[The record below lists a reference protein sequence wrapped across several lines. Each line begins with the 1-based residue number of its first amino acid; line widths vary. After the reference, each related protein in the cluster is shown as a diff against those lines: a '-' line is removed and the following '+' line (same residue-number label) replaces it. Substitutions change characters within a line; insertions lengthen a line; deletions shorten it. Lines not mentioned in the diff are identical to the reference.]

1 MDTNEMFKLAGEKL
15 MLRLENGKPKKQR
28 KKEIRNRG
36 TLLFGD
42 LPLLL
47 KCAMKKKDGRAG

>member
-1 MDTNEMFKLAGEKL
+1 MFKLAGEKL